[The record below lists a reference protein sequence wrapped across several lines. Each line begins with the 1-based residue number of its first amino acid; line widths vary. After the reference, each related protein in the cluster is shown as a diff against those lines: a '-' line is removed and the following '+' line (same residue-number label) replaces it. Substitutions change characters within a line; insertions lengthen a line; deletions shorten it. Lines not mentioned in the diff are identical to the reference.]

1 LRLPSIDK
9 AIKTY
14 QEPYGKIRGTPQV
27 KEPAM
32 KTTSSEADKT
42 GQSGRWK
49 LWLLLSLIVAATVTM
64 VAIPVF
70 VIVPFKAQTAAGLE
84 WSYRLRRWGP
94 AATVIATVI
103 FLALCVRLWPGAR
116 WRGRLAMPALLAPL
130 LAVTWF
136 ARQNHFEWTFN
147 PLPNADYARVSEAG
161 FVADSDMVMTVE
173 LNGEAVAYPVRQM
186 AYHHVINDVVGGK
199 PITATY

>member
-1 LRLPSIDK
+1 
-9 AIKTY
+9 
-14 QEPYGKIRGTPQV
+14 
-27 KEPAM
+27 M
-32 KTTSSEADKT
+32 KTTSSETGKT

-49 LWLLLSLIVAATVTM
+49 LWLLLLLIVAATVTM

-70 VIVPFKAQTAAGLE
+70 VIVPSKAQTAAGLE

-136 ARQNHFEWTFN
+136 ARQNHFEWMFN
-147 PLPNADYARVSEAG
+147 PLPNADYARVGEAG
-161 FVADSDMVMTVE
+161 FVADGDMVMAVE